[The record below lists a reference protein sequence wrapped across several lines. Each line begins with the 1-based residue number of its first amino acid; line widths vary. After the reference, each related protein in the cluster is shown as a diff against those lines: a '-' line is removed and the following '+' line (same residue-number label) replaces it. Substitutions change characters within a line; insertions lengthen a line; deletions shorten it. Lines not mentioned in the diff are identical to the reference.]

1 MQKHPSFLKKCT
13 DRARRNPEFITIPAF
28 FILTVGC
35 WEIIL
40 QLQQVP
46 TYIFPTP
53 SKIVEALGR
62 ILQQGRIG
70 GHFWYTFSE
79 TMLGFS
85 IGAIGGI
92 VMGTLIAEFALLEKT
107 ILPYLV
113 ALQTMPKIALAPVL
127 IIWFGYGMSSKI
139 VISAL
144 VAFFPVLVNV
154 IAGLKSLD
162 EQKINLMKA
171 LSASRWQ
178 IFSKVRLPN
187 SLPYLFAG
195 FDIGIVFAI
204 LGAIVGEFV
213 GSQKGLGFMVMQY
226 NLNFDIAGVFATII
240 ILSALG
246 VSLHLIMVWLQRKVT
261 FWAQPERVVGA

>member
-1 MQKHPSFLKKCT
+1 MGKHHNLLQECK
-13 DRARRNPEFITIPAF
+13 RRLMRNPEIITIPVF
-28 FILTVGC
+28 FIVVVAC
-35 WEIIL
+35 WEVIL
-40 QLQQVP
+40 RMEEVP

-53 SKIVEALGR
+53 SKITEALGR

-85 IGAIGGI
+85 IGAVGGI
-92 VMGTLIAEFALLEKT
+92 AMGTFIAEFALLEKT

-162 EQKINLMKA
+162 EQKINLMKSLA
-171 LSASRWQ
+171 ASRWQ

-204 LGAIVGEFV
+204 LGAVVGEFV
-213 GSQKGLGFMVMQY
+213 GSQKGLGFLVMQY

-240 ILSALG
+240 ILSAMG

-261 FWAQPERVVGA
+261 FWAQPEKVVGA